1 MDVTLPE
8 GTDTTKPHKI
18 FVVFTSTGNTANY
31 IANVRDLK
39 GIKTAT
45 AKAADSRAAAK
56 ESVDLTKGLTEG
68 TEYNKDS
75 AYATVSTL
83 ETAGVNVLS
92 ELSTPEQPVT
102 IDGVKYTQFVQA
114 STQLTQVERFL
125 VRVQQH
131 MYLRQRLTV
140 QLHYI
145 TEQLQR
151 YGGL

>member
-1 MDVTLPE
+1 NGAEIAKATLNGTKADGYIDYEMDVTLPE

-45 AKAADSRAAAK
+45 EKAADSRAAAK

-102 IDGVKYTQFVQA
+102 
-114 STQLTQVERFL
+114 RWC
-125 VRVQQH
+125 
-131 MYLRQRLTV
+131 
-140 QLHYI
+140 
-145 TEQLQR
+145 
-151 YGGL
+151 